1 MATPLYSQQPRRPAG
16 GSGTAQVLV
25 PGSLLEFKAGRM
37 FRDGDSRWVRPDTT
51 KGVCYIKRSSDGIPR
66 FGWRNRETNRD
77 SDELILLPGDFSL
90 EKVAQSA
97 DRVYM
102 LKFKSSAQRNFY
114 WMQEADASN
123 DDKLI
128 RAANA
133 LLNVSSDFDDLEDD
147 LDDDD
152 EAEDEEGAGG
162 MGVPPLVRRNSRE
175 AEVLS
180 RHREQSALARES
192 PGMHASLSSAQV
204 GGVPGGNLR
213 RASRQPGDD
222 VTPLGGSTGDQLNS
236 LRQLISG
243 ISVPDQRR
251 HQRGVQLGDV
261 LTRENLAAVL
271 ADERLRRTLFPT
283 LPENMPRDAAA
294 LEQVV
299 ASPQFRQALGSLS
312 YVLESGQMA
321 PLVGQLGLGP
331 EASTSVE
338 AFLRAIQEQADA
350 EGDGSAED
358 EDRDAEMH

>member
-1 MATPLYSQQPRRPAG
+1 MATPLYSQQPRRPV
-16 GSGTAQVLV
+16 GSGNEQALV

-37 FRDGDSRWVRPDTT
+37 FRDGDSRWVRADTT

-77 SDELILLPGDFSL
+77 ADELILLPGDFSL

-97 DRVYM
+97 DRVYV
-102 LKFKSSAQRNFY
+102 LKFKSSSQRNFY

-123 DDKLI
+123 DERLI

-133 LLNVSSDFDDLEDD
+133 LLNVASDY
-147 LDDDD
+147 DDDD
-152 EAEDEEGAGG
+152 EGEDEENEEDER
-162 MGVPPLVRRNSRE
+162 MPPMVARRNSRE

-192 PGMHASLSSAQV
+192 PGMHVSLSSAQV

-222 VTPLGGSTGDQLNS
+222 VTPLGTGDQLNS

-243 ISVPDQRR
+243 INMPDQR
-251 HQRGVQLGDV
+251 QRSVQLGDV
-261 LTRENLAAVL
+261 LTRENLASVL
-271 ADERLRRTLFPT
+271 GDERLRRALFPT
-283 LPENMPRDAAA
+283 LPEGMAHDTAT

-299 ASPQFRQALGSLS
+299 GSPQFRQALGSLS
-312 YVLESGQMA
+312 YLLESGQMA

-338 AFLRAIQEQADA
+338 AFLRAIQEQVDA
-350 EGDGSAED
+350 EGDGNAED

>member
-1 MATPLYSQQPRRPAG
+1 MATPLYSQQSRRPAG
-16 GSGTAQVLV
+16 GGGEQALV

-37 FRDGDSRWVRPDTT
+37 FRDGDSRWVRPDST

-90 EKVAQSA
+90 EKVTQSA
-97 DRVYM
+97 DRVYV
-102 LKFKSSAQRNFY
+102 LKFKSSSQRNFY
-114 WMQEADASN
+114 WMQSADASS
-123 DDKLI
+123 DERLI

-133 LLNVSSDFDDLEDD
+133 LLNVSSDFDDL
-147 LDDDD
+147 DDD
-152 EAEDEEGAGG
+152 EADDDEED
-162 MGVPPLVRRNSRE
+162 MGVPPMVRRNSRE

-192 PGMHASLSSAQV
+192 PGMHTTLSSAQV

-222 VTPLGGSTGDQLNS
+222 VTPLGNAGDQLNS

-243 ISVPDQRR
+243 INMPDQ
-251 HQRGVQLGDV
+251 QRGVQLGDV

-283 LPENMPRDAAA
+283 LPEGMPRDAAA

-338 AFLRAIQEQADA
+338 AFLRAIQQQVDA
-350 EGDGSAED
+350 EGGRSAED
-358 EDRDAEMH
+358 EDEDRDTEMN